1 MATNFFAWDWQAPF
15 RQAGGGRAFSTLD
28 PALPNYDWTQFRQ
41 PASPRATLTL
51 ADLWSPAPRPQ
62 YPAPPE
68 PYQSYEETGPE
79 AKKNLRREAI
89 LRAAMALGG
98 DPGRIGTNLAAASA
112 SVGGWKQEQLEAARA
127 RQQQDYTLSSRQAEF
142 DADRERY
149 DREDATRKIKAQ
161 GALQAVEA
169 VIDAEPEWGARAE
182 AAARAGDFDALDKM
196 LADAEERRRIRAS
209 GGDPDDPLWEEKA
222 KGKLKSD
229 AEIEA
234 EERLREKGL
243 GRYYDEP
250 VDLEEIEAKARAGAK
265 GSFSVWGNRQG
276 GGGADGGP
284 PEGTRLIEHGDRAF
298 EYKWD
303 PEQGGYVGSPV
314 PGSPEPTPKWEK
326 IEDRGAGEVFF
337 YDPVSGQ
344 RKQAPTGLNR
354 TFEALEER
362 HKRSLSDQEKKVIE
376 KQWAQGATPMLLGE
390 TVSYVQQT
398 IGRPLTAKERR
409 EVEGKWRQG
418 TRAGLI
424 AQQMKGPKPP
434 GKGAPTQGNVRRPPV
449 KSNKQSALPPPLRRQ
464 PVSEQD
470 KRDLRA
476 EVDARFAALSSEER
490 ERKYQ
495 QALQLLRGA

>member
-1 MATNFFAWDWQAPF
+1 MFGPSPGTF
-15 RQAGGGRAFSTLD
+15 
-28 PALPNYDWTQFRQ
+28 DWTQFQQ
-41 PASPRATLTL
+41 PTPSRTTLTL

-68 PYQSYEETGPE
+68 PYQSYEEIGPE

-112 SVGGWKQEQLEAARA
+112 SVGGWKEEQLEAARA
-127 RQQQDYTLSSRQAEF
+127 RQQQDYALSSRQAEF
-142 DADRERY
+142 DAEMRAQDRKDEI
-149 DREDATRKIKAQ
+149 EKVKAQ
-161 GALQAVEA
+161 GRLQAIEA
-169 VIDAEPEWGARAE
+169 LIDAEPEWGARAE

-209 GGDPDDPLWEEKA
+209 GGDPDDPLWEDRKKA
-222 KGKLKSD
+222 ELENEYKIKLEEERKERGLGD
-229 AEIEA
+229 VYYDKPVDLAEIEA
-234 EERLREKGL
+234 KSAAAARGSRSAWDGWQ
-243 GRYYDEP
+243 GR
-250 VDLEEIEAKARAGAK
+250 G
-265 GSFSVWGNRQG
+265 GS
-276 GGGADGGP
+276 GADGGP
-284 PEGTRLIEHGDRAF
+284 PEGTRL
-298 EYKWD
+298 Y
-303 PEQGGYVGSPV
+303 EQGDEVFQYTWGPEGYSGSRV
-314 PGSPEPTPKWEK
+314 PGSPGPKPDFEK
-326 IEDRGAGEVFF
+326 ITVGLGSDAETFF
-337 YDPVSGQ
+337 FDPVT
-344 RKQAPTGLNR
+344 KQKIPAPPSLR
-354 TFEALEER
+354 QTFDALAEKRGGKPLTAEE
-362 HKRSLSDQEKKVIE
+362 EKVIQ

-495 QALQLLRGA
+495 QALQLLERGA

>member
-1 MATNFFAWDWQAPF
+1 MATFSMFGPSP
-15 RQAGGGRAFSTLD
+15 GAF
-28 PALPNYDWTQFRQ
+28 DWTQFQ
-41 PASPRATLTL
+41 GQASPRTTLTL

-68 PYQSYEETGPE
+68 PYQSYEEIGPE

-98 DPGRIGTNLAAASA
+98 DPGRIGSNLAAASA
-112 SVGGWKQEQLEAARA
+112 SLGEWKEDQLEAAKA
-127 RQQQDYTLSSRQAEF
+127 RQQQDYALSSRQAEF

-149 DREDATRKIKAQ
+149 DREDASRKVEAQ

-196 LADAEERRRIRAS
+196 LAAAEERRRIRAS

-229 AEIEA
+229 SEIEA
-234 EERLREKGL
+234 EKRLREEGL

-250 VDLEEIEAKARAGAK
+250 VDLAEIEAKSAAAAR
-265 GSFSVWGNRQG
+265 GSRSAWDGWQG
-276 GGGADGGP
+276 RGGGADGGP

-314 PGSPEPTPKWEK
+314 PGSPEPAPKWQK

-337 YDPVSGQ
+337 YDPASGQ
-344 RKQAPTGLNR
+344 RKPAPEGLSR
-354 TFEALEER
+354 TFDAMEER
-362 HKRSLSDQEKKVIE
+362 HKRPLSEQEKKVIE
-376 KQWAQGATPMLLGE
+376 KQWAQGATPMLLNE
-390 TVSYVQQT
+390 TFAYLKT
-398 IGRPLTAKERR
+398 HLGRPLTAKERA
-409 EVEGKWRQG
+409 EVEAKWRSG
-418 TRAGLI
+418 VRVGLI
-424 AQQMKGPKPP
+424 HQQMKGPKPP

-449 KSNKQSALPPPLRRQ
+449 KSNRQSALPPPLRRQ

-470 KRDLRA
+470 KQDLRA
-476 EVDARFAALSSEER
+476 EVDARFAALSSGER
-490 ERKYQ
+490 ERKYR
-495 QALQLLRGA
+495 QALQLLERGA

>member
-1 MATNFFAWDWQAPF
+1 MAT
-15 RQAGGGRAFSTLD
+15 FSMFGPSPGTF
-28 PALPNYDWTQFRQ
+28 DWTQFQQ
-41 PASPRATLTL
+41 PASPRSTLTL

-68 PYQSYEETGPE
+68 PYQSYEEIGPE

-127 RQQQDYTLSSRQAEF
+127 RQQQDYALSSRQAEF

-209 GGDPDDPLWEEKA
+209 GGDPDDPLWEERKKA
-222 KGKLKSD
+222 EL
-229 AEIEA
+229 A
-234 EERLREKGL
+234 EEMKRKHEKWLKENDL
-243 GRYYDEP
+243 GSVYYDKP
-250 VDLEEIEAKARAGAK
+250 VDLNEIREKSRAAAE

-314 PGSPEPTPKWEK
+314 PGSPEPAPKWQR
-326 IEDRGAGEVFF
+326 IEDRGAGEVYF
-337 YDPVSGQ
+337 YDPASGQ

-354 TFEALEER
+354 TFEALEDR

-495 QALQLLRGA
+495 QALQLLERGA